1 MLLLTWGDEDLML
14 AGLGQIAGVAVGVAI
29 LGGVTVAI
37 IGKEVASPDQS
48 IGDKAESSL
57 IKIGYFSE
65 GMVKGAIISVPVCAV
80 VLIGL
85 NITLKVQK
93 RLVGGV

>member
-1 MLLLTWGDEDLML
+1 MALWVCIRGVEIIVLPLLG
-14 AGLGQIAGVAVGVAI
+14 IVGGAAL
-29 LGGVTVAI
+29 LGGVTIAV
-37 IGKEVASPDQS
+37 IGKEINSDEETMA
-48 IGDKAESSL
+48 DKAESSL

>member
-1 MLLLTWGDEDLML
+1 VALWVCIRGVEIIVLPLLG
-14 AGLGQIAGVAVGVAI
+14 IVGGAAL
-29 LGGVTVAI
+29 LGGVTIAV
-37 IGKEVASPDQS
+37 IGKEINSDEETMA
-48 IGDKAESSL
+48 DKAESSL